1 MIKRELHT
9 KFLMKF
15 AAVSMIACAVWASE
29 AWSATSMKASKK
41 ASQPQVARKS
51 TLGLGSKTSIK
62 SVAKAPAKN
71 PFKGSIN
78 VSPART
84 LVDFQDGSK
93 AESNDTTFE
102 NTYQINESFK
112 AKSKIIYSQNLKNS
126 AQNDFADIDLSVSK
140 SSIPL
145 GPTLTLSPT
154 LLGTVPLSKNS
165 RLNNQLNGALG
176 VGLKWGLAS
185 GTLIEGLS
193 LSLTTALSRL
203 FHQATTS
210 ISGSVL
216 NQYTAYQKLVANYS
230 ISKYSFTLVFNHTN
244 SMTYQ
249 NNLKEG
255 FVFAQEFEFTA
266 NDSLAFQLGHAN
278 AGSALKANAQDS
290 NIQFFNENT
299 SVAYVG
305 VTWSYL

>member
-1 MIKRELHT
+1 MVKRQTNT
-9 KFLMKF
+9 KFMMKF

-41 ASQPQVARKS
+41 ITQQQVARKS
-51 TLGLGSKTSIK
+51 TVGLSSKASMK
-62 SVAKAPAKN
+62 STAKAPAKKS
-71 PFKGSIN
+71 FTGSIN
-78 VSPART
+78 ISPART
-84 LVDFQDGSK
+84 LVDFQDGTK

-102 NTYQINESFK
+102 NSYQINESFK
-112 AKSKIIYSQNLKNS
+112 AKSKVIYSQNLKNS
-126 AQNDFADIDLSVSK
+126 VENDFADIDLSVSK

-145 GPTLTLSPT
+145 GSTFTLSPT
-154 LLGTVPLSKNS
+154 LLGTLPLSKSS
-165 RLNNQLNGALG
+165 RLNNQFNGALG

-185 GTLIEGLS
+185 GTLVEGLS

-203 FHQATTS
+203 FHRAPTA
-210 ISGSVL
+210 ISGTVL

-255 FVFAQEFEFTA
+255 FVLAQEFEFTA

-278 AGSALKANAQDS
+278 GGSALKANAQDS
-290 NIQFFNENT
+290 NIQFFNEN
-299 SVAYVG
+299 SSAVYVG
-305 VTWSYL
+305 VTWNYL